1 MISTSALDAW
11 IAARIGAPSP
21 LSRDDIEA
29 WQLARLQETLQLAQS
44 QSPFYRQKLKGVPPA
59 GGLQDLAALP
69 CTIEADLRAHSLD
82 LLCVSQDEVARS
94 VSLASSGTTGSPKRL
109 FFCEAD
115 LELTMDFF
123 HHGMAELVSPGQRV
137 LILLPGDTPDSTGD
151 LLARALARMEV
162 QTRTFGLVSDPEV
175 AVQTAASFQAHCLVG
190 FPLHLL
196 AMARCCE
203 RRTTNWRPQ
212 SVLLCS
218 DYIATSVKR
227 ELGRIW
233 QCACHSH
240 YGTVETGLGGGV
252 ECGALNGAHLRE
264 ADLLVEILE
273 PEGNAPLPLGEWGE
287 ITITTLTRQA
297 MPLVRYRTGD
307 LGRLMP
313 GACACG
319 SCIARLDQVQGRLGQ
334 RIPLA
339 DGSALTMG
347 RLDEL
352 LLELPGVMDFRAQLE
367 HNNSGGPLLQL
378 ELLALPEYSETV
390 LPEIQDRLQQVF
402 AGLLQLEIQVQVWH
416 PGAAVLGKRVLYQVA
431 GALQT

>member
-1 MISTSALDAW
+1 MISLSVLDAW
-11 IAARIGAPSP
+11 IAARIGASLP
-21 LSRDDIEA
+21 LSREDIEA
-29 WQLARLQETLQLAQS
+29 WQLIRLQETLELACS
-44 QSPFYRQKLKGVPPA
+44 NSPFYRQKLQGLPA
-59 GGLQDLAALP
+59 PEGLQDLANLP
-69 CTIEADLRAHSLD
+69 CTSEAELRANSLAM
-82 LLCVSQDEVARS
+82 LCVSQNEVQRS

-109 FFCEAD
+109 FFSEGD

-162 QTRTFGLVSDPEV
+162 QARILGLVSNPEA
-175 AVQTAASFQAHCLVG
+175 AVQAAVDFQAHCLVG

-203 RRTTNWRPQ
+203 HSHPDWRPA

-218 DYIATSVKR
+218 DYIANSVKR
-227 ELGRIW
+227 ELSRIW

-252 ECGALNGAHLRE
+252 ECSALDGVHLRE
-264 ADLLVEILE
+264 ADLLVEILD
-273 PEGNAPLPLGEWGE
+273 PAGNKPLPLGKWGE
-287 ITITTLTRQA
+287 ITFTTLTRQA

-313 GACACG
+313 GRCACG
-319 SCIARLDQVQGRLGQ
+319 SSIARLDQVQGRLGQ
-334 RIPLA
+334 RFPLA

-352 LLELPGVMDFRAQLE
+352 LLDLPGIMDFRPWLE
-367 HNNSGGPLLQL
+367 YNSIEAPLLRL
-378 ELLALPEYSETV
+378 ELLALDQSVEAVAHEAHK
-390 LPEIQDRLQQVF
+390 RLQKEF
-402 AGLLQLEIQVQVWH
+402 AGVLQLEIEALTWS
-416 PGAAVLGKRVLYQVA
+416 PGAVPLGKRQLHQET
-431 GALQT
+431 GA